1 VIWYRVRTV
10 IRSWAIVI
18 IVLLLHGA
26 LVYLLLVEFTKHESQ
41 LPAQRIVES
50 APVYFTNDEPTTVP
64 MANKP
69 KPIPAQPDPLI
80 QQSSSVLRTTADRQ
94 KPEPI
99 KPEPLQ
105 QETPPQKDLLFAS
118 LYQKET
124 EPDVTEDTET
134 TDNMAPEPEPEP
146 EESPITDPLTI
157 INEVDKK
164 VLTPD
169 SIAPKKVSRP
179 PLDVATDD
187 IPIAFEGSVHTT
199 QLSARDSLFHTFI
212 KAVNTALYKSMSE
225 STPPFTPGIQPV
237 AVRMVIVRT
246 GRLAQRPTII
256 RSTGN
261 PTRDAWYVDAI
272 VRASASFPPIPDGL
286 HLPFAEMIFKEGSR
300 GGKL

>member
-10 IRSWAIVI
+10 IRSWVIVI

-26 LVYLLLVEFTKHESQ
+26 LVYLLLVEFTKHGSQ
-41 LPAQRIVES
+41 TPAQRIVES
-50 APVYFTNDEPTTVP
+50 APVYFTNNDPTAMPV
-64 MANKP
+64 ANKP
-69 KPIPAQPDPLI
+69 MLAQPDPLD
-80 QQSSSVLRTTADRQ
+80 QQQMQQAPQ
-94 KPEPI
+94 KTESTPPS
-99 KPEPLQ
+99 EPLQ
-105 QETPPQKDLLFAS
+105 SDPPLQKDLLFAS

-124 EPDVTEDTET
+124 EQDETEDTDT

-146 EESPITDPLTI
+146 EESPIVDPLTI

-246 GRLAQRPTII
+246 GRLAQRPTIV

-261 PTRDAWYVDAI
+261 HARDAWYIDAI
-272 VRASASFPPIPDGL
+272 VRASAAFPPIPDAL

-300 GGKL
+300 GIR

>member
-10 IRSWAIVI
+10 IRSWTIVI
-18 IVLLLHGA
+18 LVLLLHGA
-26 LVYLLLVEFTKHESQ
+26 LVYLLLVEFTKDGSQ
-41 LPAQRIVES
+41 LPAQRIIES
-50 APVYFTNDEPTTVP
+50 APVYFTNDDPTASLMQT
-64 MANKP
+64 
-69 KPIPAQPDPLI
+69 
-80 QQSSSVLRTTADRQ
+80 SSSVLRTTADRPTDEQKTEPIQ
-94 KPEPI
+94 KPSSSAEATADR
-99 KPEPLQ
+99 EMPL
-105 QETPPQKDLLFAS
+105 QKDLLFAS

-124 EPDVTEDTET
+124 EPDETEDT
-134 TDNMAPEPEPEP
+134 DASDAIAPEPEPEP
-146 EESPITDPLTI
+146 EESPITDPLTVVQ
-157 INEVDKK
+157 EQEKKDK

-169 SIAPKKVSRP
+169 SIAPKKVSKT

-261 PTRDAWYVDAI
+261 PTRDAWYIDAI

-300 GGKL
+300 NSRS